1 MLKPI
6 LQATSWC
13 LARSPE
19 VLLRGASSVLG
30 ELFFQVRRRVILSNL
45 HHAFPERDAAALR
58 RLGRESARRMVETGM
73 ISLAIPGLT
82 DERLRRIVTVTP
94 AVLEFIKAQQTTP
107 VPHLLAAPHLAYWEA
122 IATFAV
128 ATPPPFPEIASI
140 FRPMDNPSV
149 DAWVKASRERHGI
162 KLLSRKE
169 GFQEAIRIL
178 RRNGSVFVLFDQNA
192 GLQGAL
198 STLFGR
204 VCSTSEL
211 PGLLVQKHSARV
223 LAMYAKRKA
232 FWRVEIQAEVIPTD
246 QTTGGVTLALNRW
259 LEDKLRDSDE
269 FCASWLWAHERWKN
283 QDIPAKRLRLE
294 AKRNLLAEDLAA
306 RHQSALPRRTRLWIR
321 LPNWLGD
328 VVMLIPLLRAIR
340 QGRPDAELTLVG
352 KSGFAPL
359 LQHYEL
365 GENYIALP
373 ARGRGYFARFKRLAA
388 RYPDCTLL
396 FTNSLRGDVE
406 SWLTGSPQRFGI
418 KRPGKPRPLLTHS
431 FAVPTDYNEAQHHQ
445 LELWNDYLKHFGL
458 TVAIDTSPLDSPQSN
473 VNPTIGLIA
482 GSENNP
488 EKRWP
493 VRHWCELIDRLP
505 SGVQVVLFG
514 TANDRAI
521 TNEIAARC
529 ERTVENLAGR
539 TDLAEYCAALKRCT
553 ALVTNDTGGMHLANA
568 LGVPLVA
575 LFGPTNP
582 VRTKPVFA
590 APVHI
595 LQPPGCAPTGG
606 GKLDDLS
613 PAQVL
618 AVLQRECP
626 VLGLAV

>member
-1 MLKPI
+1 MLKPL

-13 LARSPE
+13 LARAPE
-19 VLLRGASSVLG
+19 PLLRAGSILLG

-45 HHAFPERDAAALR
+45 HHAFPERDATALR

-73 ISLAIPGLT
+73 ISLAIPGLS
-82 DERLRRIVTVTP
+82 DERLRQIVTVTP
-94 AVLEFIKAQQTTP
+94 AVLDFIKFQQTTP
-107 VPHLLAAPHLAYWEA
+107 APHLLAAPHVAYWEA

-140 FRPMDNPSV
+140 FRPMDNPAV
-149 DAWVKASRERHGI
+149 DAWIKASRERHGI

-211 PGLLVQKHSARV
+211 AGLLVQKHSARV
-223 LAMYAKRKA
+223 VAMYARRKA
-232 FWRVEIQAEVIPTD
+232 FWRVEIQAEAIATD
-246 QTTGGVTLALNRW
+246 QTTSGVTLALNRW
-259 LEDKLRDSDE
+259 LEDKLRNSDE

-294 AKRNLLAEDLAA
+294 AKRDLLAADLDA
-306 RHQSALPRRTRLWIR
+306 RHLPAVPRRTRLWIR

-328 VVMLIPLLRAIR
+328 VVMFIPLLRAIR
-340 QGRPDAELTLVG
+340 KSRPDAEITLVG
-352 KSGFAPL
+352 KAGFAPL
-359 LQHYEL
+359 LQRYAL
-365 GENYIALP
+365 CENYLALP
-373 ARGRGYFARFKRLAA
+373 ARGRGYFGCFKRLAA
-388 RYPDCTLL
+388 RYPDFTLL
-396 FTNSLRGDVE
+396 FTNSFRGDVE

-431 FAVPTDYNEAQHHQ
+431 FAIPADYDESRHHQ
-445 LELWNDYLKHFGL
+445 LELWTDYLQHFGL
-458 TVAIDTSPLDSPQSN
+458 NAAMDISPLEPPQPAEN
-473 VNPTIGLIA
+473 LIVGLIA

-505 SGVQVVLFG
+505 AKAQVVLFG
-514 TANDRAI
+514 TATDRAI

-529 ERTVENLAGR
+529 QRPVENLAGR

-553 ALVTNDTGGMHLANA
+553 VLVTNDTGGMHLANA

-595 LQPPGCAPTGG
+595 LQPPGCPPTGG
-606 GKLDDLS
+606 GKLDELA
-613 PAQVL
+613 PEQVIGI
-618 AVLQRECP
+618 LQREFP
-626 VLGLAV
+626 ALNQAV